1 MINAIFV
8 HNNGYDAILVP
19 DGSFLTAESKI
30 LKDFIDAGKLEDDFK
45 CWHGEDFWA
54 DISSDMKEAAKEMGT
69 IVAYYEDMILK
80 KVDQDLWGERLKF
93 YELAD

>member
-8 HNNGYDAILVP
+8 HNNGYDAVLVP
-19 DGSFLTAESKI
+19 DGSFLTAEPKI

-45 CWHGEDFWA
+45 CWHGEDIWTNISA
-54 DISSDMKEAAKEMGT
+54 DMEGAAKEIGI
-69 IVAYYEDMILK
+69 IVAYYKDMNLK
-80 KVDQDLWGERLKF
+80 IVDQDLWGERLKF